1 MTHSSTTGSMTQPS
15 TAGSLARSLALV
27 LLLLAAQAAHATLDA
42 ATERRY
48 SGVYSNACSDHGAL
62 TVKFYGD
69 VMMVERGGRSV
80 TANRVR
86 AQTAPASGAAPGADF
101 KGRITGEVR
110 GGDGLS
116 FALHHNA
123 DGLFAVIEGGA
134 KSLAPLGAGVQGQ
147 RLRHCDPNRNALPGA
162 AAAPVA
168 QSPVDLLRDAQ
179 FRAAYTKALGPLARE
194 RWLARLDG
202 PAPPLRKVTIGGV
215 EYTLAAACKTHDC
228 GDNNMIVLHSPA
240 TEAVY
245 GLVQQRGR
253 KTVFGAPPA
262 AVAREIDGLWAREWR
277 GGR

>member
-1 MTHSSTTGSMTQPS
+1 MTHASTTGSTTQPS
-15 TAGSLARSLALV
+15 TVSSLARSMAFIV
-27 LLLLAAQAAHATLDA
+27 SLLAVQAAHATLDS
-42 ATERRY
+42 ATESRY
-48 SGVYSNACSDHGAL
+48 GGVYSNACSDPGAL
-62 TVKFYGD
+62 RLKFYGD

-86 AQTAPASGAAPGADF
+86 AQKTPASGAASDADF
-101 KGRITGEVR
+101 KGRIVGDVR

-123 DGLFAVIEGGA
+123 DGLYAVIEGGA

-147 RLRHCDPNRNALPGA
+147 RLRHCDPNRNALPGV

-202 PAPPLRKVTIGGV
+202 PAPPLRKVTIDGV

-228 GDNNMIVLHSPA
+228 GDNNMIVLHAPA
-240 TEAVY
+240 TGTVY

-262 AVAREIDGLWAREWR
+262 AVAREIDGLWAGEWR